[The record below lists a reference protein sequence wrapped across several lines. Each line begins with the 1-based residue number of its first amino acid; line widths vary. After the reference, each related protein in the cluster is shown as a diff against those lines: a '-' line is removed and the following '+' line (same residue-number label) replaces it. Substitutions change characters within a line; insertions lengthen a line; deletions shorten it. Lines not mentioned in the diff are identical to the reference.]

1 MPAVLV
7 DTNLLIYSHD
17 PADPSKQ
24 QRAIEVLDHLH
35 STGAGRLSTQTL
47 AEFFAVA
54 IRGKKP
60 LLTAKQAAQQLEN
73 LSSSWPVLN
82 ITPLIVIDAARGV
95 RSHKF
100 AYWDSQLWATARLN
114 QIPVIFTED
123 FDVGATIE
131 GIRFVNPF
139 AAGFQLS
146 DWP

>member
-1 MPAVLV
+1 MTNVLV

-17 PADPSKQ
+17 PADPAKQ
-24 QRAIEVLDHLH
+24 QRAIEILDHLH
-35 STGAGRLSTQTL
+35 STGAGRLSTQSL

-60 LLTAKQAAQQLEN
+60 LLSVKEASQQLQN
-73 LSSSWPVLN
+73 LSSSWLVLH

-95 RSHKF
+95 QAHKF

-123 FDVGATIE
+123 FDAGATIE

-139 AAGFQLS
+139 SSGFQLS
-146 DWP
+146 DW